1 MSKALRILIIL
12 LCFPAIGTLS
22 AQDFLLEGCYWDCP
36 ESNSAEIDEASFKFW
51 TDKIQSQAAEL
62 GHNGFSYIWLPSTSS
77 QTISINHL
85 VDQLNYL
92 GIQALSDLRIPESTD
107 TAGIV
112 PQSNYWNAFQLNAD
126 SSHTPTKIA
135 SILND
140 FCSTEQIP
148 ELFIAAPPDKNNA
161 LATAG
166 WLNTILQAMSP
177 EANKQIDPKVPD
189 YILREAL
196 RSACTDPEFDVRTI
210 YNSSLRDST
219 TLGTYNV
226 VTFVNNAFF
235 RNQNDILGDSDD
247 PIKNPLLAYAYTL
260 TNNQLGLPA
269 VFYADYY
276 GNEAD
281 VDLYLD
287 QEPLKDYIDQLMKVH
302 KQYIYKSTSVEYLN
316 RLGTDKASYYLSTQ
330 DGSDPG
336 NALIYQLDGTNTLAG
351 QANTPKGQRDVIVAL
366 NFGEDTLRVYQEING
381 ANISKG
387 DFFTDVLGS
396 STSEGMTVAFNAE
409 FHIPAAIYIELP
421 PQSFSIWVQG
431 SAEPV
436 LAELMEFNA
445 DSYKDYI
452 ELSWSIPSEKEI
464 NGYEI
469 QRAITGGPF
478 EALTWIEANGIANE
492 SASYLHIDNA
502 IQFNEAIHYRIKMV
516 SNTGGF
522 EYSSTEE
529 LKIIKREL
537 DIELSE
543 GSKDGTKSINV
554 KSSFNEA
561 AKLVVF
567 NAEGD
572 RVLQEEHQI
581 KKGESHKEID
591 LSLLPNG
598 VYFLNM
604 STNGKPAWTSRIVKM

>member
-1 MSKALRILIIL
+1 MSKALRILVIL
-12 LCFPAIGTLS
+12 LYFPSFGILL

-51 TDKIQSQAAEL
+51 TEKIQSQAAEL

-77 QTISINHL
+77 PTTSIHHL

-92 GIQALSDLRIPESTD
+92 GIQALSDLRIPERVD
-107 TAGIV
+107 TNNVI
-112 PQSNYWNAFQLNAD
+112 PNSNYWNAFQLNAD
-126 SSHTPTKIA
+126 SSHTPSKIA
-135 SILND
+135 AVLND

-196 RSACTDPEFDVRTI
+196 RAACSNPEFDVRTV

-276 GNEAD
+276 GSEAS

-302 KQYIYKSTSVEYLN
+302 KQYIYNSTSVEYLN
-316 RLGTDKASYYLSTQ
+316 RFNTDKASHYLSTE
-330 DGSDPG
+330 DSKDPG
-336 NALIYQLDGTNTLAG
+336 KALIYQLDGTNTLAG
-351 QANTPKGQRDVIVAL
+351 QANRPKGQRDVIVAL
-366 NFGEDTLRVYQEING
+366 NFGQDTLKVYQEING
-381 ANISKG
+381 ANINQG
-387 DFFTDVLGS
+387 DSFTDVLGF
-396 STSEGMTVAFNAE
+396 STSESMTVTFNSE
-409 FHIPAAIYIELP
+409 FHIPTAIYIELP
-421 PQSFSIWVQG
+421 PQSFSIWIQG
-431 SAEPV
+431 SADPV
-436 LAELMEFNA
+436 ITELLEFSA
-445 DSYKDYI
+445 ASYKDYI
-452 ELSWSIPSEKEI
+452 ELSWSIPSEKEVK
-464 NGYEI
+464 GYEI
-469 QRAITGGPF
+469 QRAIAGGPF
-478 EALTWIEANGIANE
+478 EALSWIEADGIANE

-502 IQFNEAIHYRIKMV
+502 IKFNEAMHYRIKMV

-529 LKIIKREL
+529 LKLIRRAL

-581 KKGESHKEID
+581 KKGESQKEID

-598 VYFLNM
+598 VYFLNV